1 MNALTPRRVLL
12 LAYHFPPL
20 GGAGVQR
27 TLKYVKYL
35 PDFGWQPVTI
45 TGPARGGALSDP
57 TLLDE
62 LRGAAVIR
70 TRAALLPAW
79 LPWRVRNTLSRWL
92 LVADDQA
99 GWGPFALAAATRL
112 IRRGGINALYTTST
126 PYTAHLV
133 GLRLKRRFG
142 LPWVADFRDPWAENT
157 ALKPP
162 TAWHRQRIRGWEAQ
176 VMSAA
181 DRVTVVSEP
190 MAAAMRAAYPK
201 LPPAHFLTL
210 PNGYDPDD
218 FLHAPLRPPEPEPH
232 MTWVYSGSF
241 YGERRAQPFL
251 QALHA
256 ALAAG
261 RIPRARV
268 RVRLVGNVGQAA
280 AEDVRSLGLQDV
292 VELPGYLP
300 HRESIGHLLAADALL
315 LMVAPGPGSAGVLTG
330 KLFEYLAA
338 AKPILGLTP
347 PSAAAEL
354 IRESR
359 AGVVIDPGDAAGIEQ
374 QIVDWFEQWQ
384 RGELHWQGDPA
395 VVARFDRRRL
405 AGQLAETLQADKVA
419 R

>member
-1 MNALTPRRVLL
+1 MTLPPRRVLL

-35 PDFGWQPVTI
+35 PDFGWQPATI

-57 TLLDE
+57 SLLDE
-62 LRGAAVIR
+62 LRGAQVMR
-70 TRAALLPAW
+70 TPAALLPAW
-79 LPWRVRNTLSRWL
+79 LPWRVRNAISRWL
-92 LVADDQA
+92 LITDDQA
-99 GWGPFALAAATRL
+99 GWGPFALTAATRL
-112 IRRGGINALYTTST
+112 IRRGGIDALYTTST

-133 GLRLKRRFG
+133 GLRLQQRFG
-142 LPWVADFRDPWAENT
+142 LPWIADFRDPWAENT

-162 TAWHRQRIRGWEAQ
+162 TAWHRQRIRRWEGQ
-176 VMSAA
+176 VVRAA

-190 MAAAMRAAYPK
+190 MAAAMQAAYPT
-201 LPPAHFLTL
+201 LPLAHFLTL

-218 FLHAPLRPPEPEPH
+218 FAQATPAAPDNPPR

-241 YGERRAQPFL
+241 YGQRRAQPFL

-256 ALAAG
+256 ALTAG
-261 RIPRARV
+261 RIPRAQM
-268 RVRLVGNVGQAA
+268 RVRLAGNVGHAT
-280 AEDVRSLGLQDV
+280 AEDVRSLDLDDV

-338 AKPILGLTP
+338 GKPILGLTP

-359 AGVVIDPGDAAGIEQ
+359 AGVVINPDDATAIEQ
-374 QIVDWFEQWQ
+374 QIVAWFGQWQ
-384 RGELHWQGDPA
+384 RGELRWQGDRA
-395 VVARFDRRRL
+395 VVARFDRRLL
-405 AGQLAETLQADKVA
+405 AGQLAAALQADKVTQ
-419 R
+419 